1 MDGHLVIRHMLV
13 QSHVRMA
20 SNFSQRRIMVW
31 ECHMEQGLLYHHL
44 AANNRIK
51 SRGNHAVI
59 THFGF
64 QNFGCLSSFLIG
76 PAGTAGHSAVLHV
89 ARDYKLDRVS
99 VQTIETVL
107 ENLRRLGLANSPNVP
122 GQSGRNGANG
132 QCVRLLVIMERQAE
146 REHV

>member
-1 MDGHLVIRHMLV
+1 
-13 QSHVRMA
+13 
-20 SNFSQRRIMVW
+20 
-31 ECHMEQGLLYHHL
+31 MEQGLLYHHL
-44 AANNRIK
+44 AANKNRIK
-51 SRGNHAVI
+51 SRGNHVVI

-76 PAGTAGHSAVLHV
+76 PAGIAGHSAVLHV
-89 ARDYKLDRVS
+89 ARDYKLDRVY
-99 VQTIETVL
+99 VQTIEIVL
-107 ENLRRLGLANSPNVP
+107 ENPGRLGLANSPSVP